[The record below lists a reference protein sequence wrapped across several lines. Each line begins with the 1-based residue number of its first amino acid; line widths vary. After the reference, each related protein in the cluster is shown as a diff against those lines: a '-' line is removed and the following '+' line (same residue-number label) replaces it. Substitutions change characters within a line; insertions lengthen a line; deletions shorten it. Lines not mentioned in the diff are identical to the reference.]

1 MAIRCYPR
9 GRAMTR
15 TLVVILALVISAALP
30 TAQANRTPDVLA
42 RQLQARYQSIRDFST
57 DFVQSYRAGVLKTQT
72 RESGTVAVKK
82 PGKMRWTYSKP
93 ERKELV
99 SDGNKIYWYV
109 PEDKQVLAW
118 DAAEQASTPYLFL
131 SGRGDISRD
140 FTPAYVDAAIPGTV
154 ALKLVPRKSE
164 PEYEYLVLAL
174 DPGTLQIRGLT
185 TRDHQGGEST
195 ITFTNMKENRGLSD
209 KDFMF
214 RPPAGVPIVTDTAR

>member
-1 MAIRCYPR
+1 
-9 GRAMTR
+9 MTR
-15 TLVVILALVISAALP
+15 TLLVALALTIAAALP
-30 TAQANRTPDVLA
+30 TAQAARPPDVLA
-42 RQLQARYQSIRDFST
+42 KELQTRYQSIRDFSA

-99 SDGNKIYWYV
+99 SDGNKVYWYV
-109 PEDKQVLAW
+109 PAEKQVTQW
-118 DAAEQASTPYLFL
+118 DAADRATTPDLFL
-131 SGRGDISRD
+131 TGRGDISRD

-164 PEYEYLVLAL
+164 PEFEYLVLAL

-185 TRDHQGGEST
+185 TRDHQGGDST
-195 ITFTNMKENRGLSD
+195 ITFTNMKENKGLSD
-209 KDFMF
+209 KDFVF
-214 RPPAGVPIVTDTAR
+214 RAPAGVPVVTETAR